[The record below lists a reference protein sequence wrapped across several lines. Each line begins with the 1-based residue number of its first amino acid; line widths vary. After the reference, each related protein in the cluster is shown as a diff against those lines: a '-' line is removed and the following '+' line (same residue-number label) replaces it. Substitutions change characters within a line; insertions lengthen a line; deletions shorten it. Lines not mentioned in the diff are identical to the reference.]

1 MAEPD
6 GGQRLGRVLEG
17 IVAAGQLHRY
27 GDVLQCRHRRHQA
40 EALKNDADMLAPE
53 KRETIFIE
61 CREIVPRKRD
71 ATGADPFEAGD
82 HHHQRRL
89 AGARRTD
96 HRNRF
101 AAAEDEVDAAQDV
114 DGSDRARQA
123 DLHVRKLEQS
133 GIGGGIGH
141 RACSG
146 GRCVRV
152 NAADGPGTGL
162 KGGPLQRIVNVSKA
176 VLAALC
182 LLLGQALVSEARAA
196 PARVLVL
203 GDSLTAGFGLP
214 VTESLP
220 SQLEA
225 VLKGQ
230 GLDVVILNGGVSGDT
245 TAGGLSRVD
254 WALADN
260 PGYALVA
267 LGANDAL
274 RGLDT
279 EKAFQ
284 NLDAIIGKLK
294 AKGIK
299 VMILG
304 MMAPPNLGRDYGER
318 FAAIFPKLA
327 EKYRVPLYP
336 FLLDGVA
343 ADPKLNQR
351 DGIHPNAEGVRI
363 IVARLAPLVKRLLES
378 PG

>member
-1 MAEPD
+1 M
-6 GGQRLGRVLEG
+6 
-17 IVAAGQLHRY
+17 
-27 GDVLQCRHRRHQA
+27 
-40 EALKNDADMLAPE
+40 
-53 KRETIFIE
+53 
-61 CREIVPRKRD
+61 
-71 ATGADPFEAGD
+71 
-82 HHHQRRL
+82 
-89 AGARRTD
+89 
-96 HRNRF
+96 
-101 AAAEDEVDAAQDV
+101 
-114 DGSDRARQA
+114 
-123 DLHVRKLEQS
+123 
-133 GIGGGIGH
+133 
-141 RACSG
+141 
-146 GRCVRV
+146 
-152 NAADGPGTGL
+152 
-162 KGGPLQRIVNVSKA
+162 QRIVNVSKA

-182 LLLGQALVSEARAA
+182 LLLGQALVGEARAA

>member
-1 MAEPD
+1 M
-6 GGQRLGRVLEG
+6 
-17 IVAAGQLHRY
+17 
-27 GDVLQCRHRRHQA
+27 
-40 EALKNDADMLAPE
+40 
-53 KRETIFIE
+53 
-61 CREIVPRKRD
+61 
-71 ATGADPFEAGD
+71 
-82 HHHQRRL
+82 
-89 AGARRTD
+89 
-96 HRNRF
+96 
-101 AAAEDEVDAAQDV
+101 
-114 DGSDRARQA
+114 
-123 DLHVRKLEQS
+123 
-133 GIGGGIGH
+133 
-141 RACSG
+141 
-146 GRCVRV
+146 
-152 NAADGPGTGL
+152 
-162 KGGPLQRIVNVSKA
+162 KGGPLQRIVNGSRV

-182 LLLGQALVSEARAA
+182 LLLGQALAGGEAGAA
-196 PARVLVL
+196 PVRVLML

-230 GLDVVILNGGVSGDT
+230 GLDVLVLNGGVSGDT
-245 TAGGLSRVD
+245 TAGGLARVD

-260 PGYALVA
+260 PNYALVA

-279 EKAFQ
+279 DKAFQ
-284 NLDAIIGKLK
+284 NLDAIIAKLK

-304 MMAPPNLGRDYGER
+304 MLAPPNLGRDYGER
-318 FAAIFPKLA
+318 FAAIFPRLA

-351 DGIHPNAEGVRI
+351 DGMHPNADGVRV
-363 IVARLAPLVKRLLES
+363 IVGRLAPLVKQLLES